1 MESYRFNH
9 QFSILNLF
17 QGHHLQQHPPVS
29 QSSLTDMN
37 ELLNLVTAQ
46 QSTLQS
52 QQADIRQVNAK
63 LFLLAT
69 KRYYV

>member
-1 MESYRFNH
+1 MKFYISNYTYFT
-9 QFSILNLF
+9 LF
-17 QGHHLQQHPPVS
+17 LQGHHLQQHPSVS

-52 QQADIRQVNAK
+52 QQADIRQV
-63 LFLLAT
+63 
-69 KRYYV
+69 YIYVNLW